1 MKRAF
6 TLAEVLITLGIIGV
20 VAALTL
26 PALIENYQKKVAAVR
41 LEKFY
46 TIMSQAVI
54 SWVAEDAIDTDNF
67 QFDDSIIKNG
77 ENSKNWFD
85 STVGKYIQQDSILNT
100 SNKQSY
106 FDSKFNDGSGFV
118 AYVASNDVMHFFY
131 CVEYKYC
138 SLESYDG
145 RHTFLFSLVN
155 GQFIPSTSAQ
165 SQKTRSQLLNECK
178 NPTSG
183 NKSTRHACARLIQVD
198 GWKIEK
204 DYPW

>member
-20 VAALTL
+20 VAAMTM
-26 PALIENYQKKVAAVR
+26 PVLINNYQKKVTAVR

-54 SWVAEDAIDTDNF
+54 RWQNEESITPPDF
-67 QFDDSIIKNG
+67 LFDDDIVRNG
-77 ENSKNWFD
+77 NQSKNWFN
-85 STVGKYIQQDSILNT
+85 SSIGKYINQSSINNI
-100 SNKQSY
+100 SNADSY

-138 SLESYDG
+138 SLENYDG
-145 RHTFLFSLVN
+145 KHTFLFSLVN
-155 GQFIPSTSAQ
+155 GKFIPSTNSHILK
-165 SQKTRSQLLNECK
+165 SRSKLLEECK
-178 NPTSG
+178 NPQNG
-183 NKSTRHACARLIQVD
+183 NKSTRHACTRLIQVD
-198 GWKIEK
+198 GWNISK

>member
-1 MKRAF
+1 MKKAF

-20 VAALTL
+20 VAAMTM
-26 PALIENYQKKVAAVR
+26 PVLINNYQKKVTAVR

-54 SWVAEDAIDTDNF
+54 RWQNEESITPPDF
-67 QFDDSIIKNG
+67 LFDDDIVRNG
-77 ENSKNWFD
+77 NQSKNWFN
-85 STVGKYIQQDSILNT
+85 SSIGKYINQSSINNI
-100 SNKQSY
+100 SNADSY

-155 GQFIPSTSAQ
+155 GKFIPSTNSHILK
-165 SQKTRSQLLNECK
+165 SRSKLLEECK
-178 NPTSG
+178 NPPNG
-183 NKSTRHACARLIQVD
+183 NKSTRHACTRLIQVD
-198 GWKIEK
+198 GWNISK

>member
-106 FDSKFNDGSGFV
+106 FDSKLIDGSGFV
-118 AYVASNDVMHFFY
+118 AYTASKEIMHFFY

-138 SLESYDG
+138 SLENYDG
-145 RHTFLFSLVN
+145 KHTFLFSLVN
-155 GQFIPSTSAQ
+155 GKFIPSTNSHILK
-165 SQKTRSQLLNECK
+165 SRSKLLEECK
-178 NPTSG
+178 NPPNG
-183 NKSTRHACARLIQVD
+183 NKSTRHACTRLIQVD
-198 GWKIEK
+198 GWTISK